1 MPELPEVEAVCRNLR
16 RDAKGARII
25 QFRAERPNVL
35 APQKPAKVERA
46 LAGQTLADI
55 ERRGKNIYFHFSN
68 GCLLHIHLRMTG
80 NLYVIPDVRFRA
92 VTTRAWM
99 ELEGGR
105 GLVFDD
111 PRNLGR
117 MKLHQNREQAHADLG
132 VEPLSSDFTRAWLIG
147 RAANSRKP
155 AKLFLMDQA
164 HIAGLG
170 NIYAA
175 EALFRARIDPRK
187 PMAKVRLPKLAA
199 LHGAIVDVLTEGVES
214 AVLAYS
220 TPGRFNEAEEF
231 ACAVYGREGEP
242 CMNCG
247 RPVKRIP
254 QGGRST
260 YFCPGCQ
267 R

>member
-16 RDAKGARII
+16 RDAKGARVV
-25 QFRAERPNVL
+25 QFRVERPNVV
-35 APQKPAKVERA
+35 APQKPSDVESA
-46 LAGQTLADI
+46 LEGETLAEV
-55 ERRGKNIYFHFSN
+55 ERRGKNIYLHFA
-68 GCLLHIHLRMTG
+68 GGPILHTHLRMTG
-80 NLYVIPDVRFRA
+80 NLYVIPDVRFRVA
-92 VTTRAWM
+92 TTRAWM
-99 ELEGGR
+99 ELQGGR

-117 MKLHQNREQAHADLG
+117 MRLYAAASEAYKDLG
-132 VEPLSSDFTRAWLIG
+132 VEPLSRDFTAGWLVAE
-147 RAANSRKP
+147 AAGSRKP

-187 PMAKVRLPKLAA
+187 PIGAVRRPKIEA
-199 LHGAIVDVLTEGVES
+199 LRAAIVDVLTEGVES

-220 TPGRFNEAEEF
+220 QPGGFAEAEMF
-231 ACAVYGREGEP
+231 PCAVYDREGEP
-242 CMNCG
+242 CQRCG
-247 RPVKRIP
+247 RTVKRIP